1 MFAFYISMTPTVVVL
16 FKMGNTIL
24 DHIDRH
30 VKLPVQLFVEERFRG
45 KSAMIL
51 TRVLPSLKLKKNY
64 ASLEVT
70 STFFAYVLF
79 AITFCLCATVL
90 SVVLSPKIFRKYWA
104 NVSDSDKKIWHTNMD
119 TYFPAFFVTLFALP
133 AILTFDGGDGT
144 KFVHRASLDTVRA
157 CGLSLGYMAW
167 DLAVMLEDPKG
178 QQATYGGKKAYYLF
192 IVHHVFSICIWPY
205 AVLAGR
211 CVYFVNFFLVS
222 EVTNSNMS
230 TRWFLLKCKL
240 EKSAFYV
247 LNGLAWIPLFL
258 GVRVL
263 VIPLMLKAFIFGSW
277 NALSIG
283 EKIVAFTTLPIPS
296 MLNVYWA
303 RMIVRNAL
311 KYLVTGKD
319 PEDSSSSDA
328 APMGNTK
335 KTN

>member
-1 MFAFYISMTPTVVVL
+1 MEKHRRYILAQM
-16 FKMGNTIL
+16 
-24 DHIDRH
+24 DR
-30 VKLPVQLFVEERFRG
+30 VKLPVQRFVEGHFVAP
-45 KSAMIL
+45 SASAL
-51 TRVLPSLKLKKNY
+51 TKVIPGMGSKKNY

-79 AITFCLCATVL
+79 AISFCLCVTVL

-104 NVSDSDKKIWHTNMD
+104 DVSKLDRKIWHTNMD

-178 QQATYGGKKAYYLF
+178 QQSTYGGKKAYYLF
-192 IVHHVFSICIWPY
+192 IVHHLFSLCIWPY

-240 EKSAFYV
+240 EKSTFYV
-247 LNGLAWIPLFL
+247 VNGLAWIPLFL

-277 NALSIG
+277 NALSAG

-296 MLNVYWA
+296 MLNIYWA
-303 RMIVRNAL
+303 RMIVSNAM
-311 KYLVTGKD
+311 KYLLTGKD
-319 PEDSSSSDA
+319 PEDRSGSDDA
-328 APMGNTK
+328 APMGNAK

>member
-1 MFAFYISMTPTVVVL
+1 MAHEH
-16 FKMGNTIL
+16 G
-24 DHIDRH
+24 H
-30 VKLPVQLFVEERFRG
+30 VFSGV
-45 KSAMIL
+45 
-51 TRVLPSLKLKKNY
+51 
-64 ASLEVT
+64 
-70 STFFAYVLF
+70 
-79 AITFCLCATVL
+79 
-90 SVVLSPKIFRKYWA
+90 
-104 NVSDSDKKIWHTNMD
+104 
-119 TYFPAFFVTLFALP
+119 FVTLFALP

-144 KFVHRASLDTVRA
+144 TFVHALAIGYGSGG
-157 CGLSLGYMAW
+157 GLSLGYMAW

-277 NALSIG
+277 NAIEHR
-283 EKIVAFTTLPIPS
+283 EKIVAA
-296 MLNVYWA
+296 YHA
-303 RMIVRNAL
+303 A
-311 KYLVTGKD
+311 
-319 PEDSSSSDA
+319 DSEHVERLLGANDREER
-328 APMGNTK
+328 G
-335 KTN
+335 